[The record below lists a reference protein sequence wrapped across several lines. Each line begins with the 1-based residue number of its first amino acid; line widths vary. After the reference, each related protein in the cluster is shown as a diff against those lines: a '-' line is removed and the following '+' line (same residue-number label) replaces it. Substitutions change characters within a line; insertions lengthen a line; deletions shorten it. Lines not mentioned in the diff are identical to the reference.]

1 MIWKPFDC
9 SKPPVGRGRACNGV
23 VWVRLEFL
31 FDSLYFFF
39 FFFLLLFS
47 FLVLFLYEMLFHT
60 SQLSS
65 PRNVRG
71 KAVLPWEASMAH
83 VQC

>member
-39 FFFLLLFS
+39 FFFFVV
-47 FLVLFLYEMLFHT
+47 VLFFGF
-60 SQLSS
+60 
-65 PRNVRG
+65 VF
-71 KAVLPWEASMAH
+71 V
-83 VQC
+83 